1 MLANY
6 GFDIDYIVIIL
17 SGIALLF
24 LILIIMLFISLSRLK
39 KKYKQFMQGSNA
51 ESLENKFIEDFKNI
65 DGIMEENK
73 VIKMALKK
81 LSESQKLSYSKMGI
95 VQYDAFDDTTGKL
108 SFIIAL
114 LNDGNDGVVL
124 NSVYSVRGGCY
135 LYSKEII
142 SGESYKVLTEEEKLA
157 LKSAI
162 EGEHVKL

>member
-17 SGIALLF
+17 SGISLLF
-24 LILIIMLFISLSRLK
+24 LVLIIILFISLSRLK

-65 DGIMEENK
+65 DGITEENK
-73 VIKMALKK
+73 VIKIALKK

-142 SGESYKVLTEEEKLA
+142 NGESYKVLTEEEKMA

-162 EGEHVKL
+162 EGVHVKL

>member
-73 VIKMALKK
+73 VIKMALRK

-142 SGESYKVLTEEEKLA
+142 NGESYKVLTEEEKLA

>member
-24 LILIIMLFISLSRLK
+24 LILIIILFISLSRLK

-142 SGESYKVLTEEEKLA
+142 NGESYKVLTEEEKLA